1 MTQHSM
7 RPARR
12 IGFRAAL
19 PLGSVRKTCF
29 LLVNDLSG
37 VSPMRLT
44 STIAALLLTT
54 TSVFA
59 QNDAPDADMTD
70 AQRNTFRAEVRAYL
84 LENPEVLMEAIAVLE
99 NRQEQAEATRDE
111 TLAQVNMNALLNDG
125 FSFVGGNPDG
135 DITIVEFIDYRCGF
149 CRRAHPEVA
158 ELVTSDGNIRII
170 TKEFPILGEQSMLAS
185 QFAIATKTVAGD
197 AAYKLISDAL
207 IALNSDVTPASL
219 GSLAAA
225 FDLDADAI
233 FAEMESDATQTVL
246 ANNRALGDQMQI
258 TGTPTFV
265 FGDQLVRG
273 YINLAQMR
281 QIIEQERDD
290 S

>member
-1 MTQHSM
+1 
-7 RPARR
+7 
-12 IGFRAAL
+12 
-19 PLGSVRKTCF
+19 
-29 LLVNDLSG
+29 
-37 VSPMRLT
+37 MRLT

-59 QNDAPDADMTD
+59 QNNAPDADMTD
-70 AQRNTFRAEVRAYL
+70 AQRDTFRAEVRAYL
-84 LENPEVLMEAIAVLE
+84 LESPEVLMEAMAVLE
-99 NRQEQAEATRDE
+99 DRQEQAEATRDE

-135 DITIVEFIDYRCGF
+135 DITIVEFVDYRCGF

-185 QFAIATKTVAGD
+185 QFAVATKTVAGD
-197 AAYKLISDAL
+197 AAYKLISDSL
-207 IALNSDVTPASL
+207 ITLNPDVTPASL

-233 FAEMESDATQTVL
+233 FVEMKSEATKAVL
-246 ANNRALGDQMQI
+246 ANNRALGDRMQI

-281 QIIEQERDD
+281 LIIEQERDD

>member
-1 MTQHSM
+1 
-7 RPARR
+7 
-12 IGFRAAL
+12 
-19 PLGSVRKTCF
+19 
-29 LLVNDLSG
+29 
-37 VSPMRLT
+37 MRLT

-59 QNDAPDADMTD
+59 QNDAPDANMTD
-70 AQRNTFRAEVRAYL
+70 AQRDTFRAEVRAYL

-185 QFAIATKTVAGD
+185 QFAIATKTVSGD

-246 ANNRALGDQMQI
+246 ANNRALGDRMQI